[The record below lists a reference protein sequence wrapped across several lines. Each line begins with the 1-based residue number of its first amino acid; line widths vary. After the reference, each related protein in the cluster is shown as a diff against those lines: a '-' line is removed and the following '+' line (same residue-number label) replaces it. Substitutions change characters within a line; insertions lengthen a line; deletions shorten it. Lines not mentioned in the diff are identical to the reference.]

1 MTTVI
6 FIFSSLNVLYF
17 EFSVRPF
24 ATWGEKNV
32 FKKKEGKVGGRE
44 REKKRRGGRGREKG
58 GREEKDLIK

>member
-32 FKKKEGKVGGRE
+32 FKKKEGKEGGRE
-44 REKKRRGGRGREKG
+44 RERKREEVGGGERREGGRK
-58 GREEKDLIK
+58 KTS